1 MPLYESEGTWFAA
14 EEVAKRA
21 AAARRFNVGDRVK
34 YSPSHLGG
42 VAWFGTVDTVYEGG
56 RSYLIRFEHDRTLRG
71 RYYAEELEAVPSLG
85 RASFRGIEF
94 PLLRRPDDR
103 LRDLHAKLDR
113 RGVDAQQAMHCLQ
126 EYHALVGELLAQPA
140 RSEAQ
145 VAAEIADRLEADGFR
160 YPALCVRTMQIP
172 ERR

>member
-21 AAARRFNVGDRVK
+21 RTAQRFNVGDRVK

-42 VAWFGTVDTVYEGG
+42 VAWFGTIDTVYEGG
-56 RSYLIRFEHDRTLRG
+56 RSYLIRFEHDGALRG
-71 RYYAEELEAVPSLG
+71 RYYPEELEA
-85 RASFRGIEF
+85 AST
-94 PLLRRPDDR
+94 PRRLDDR

-113 RGVDAQQAMHCLQ
+113 RGVAAQEAMCHLQ
-126 EYHALVGELLAQPA
+126 DYHALVGELLAQPA
-140 RSEAQ
+140 RGEAH
-145 VAAEIADRLEADGFR
+145 VAAEIADRLEAHGYK
-160 YPALCVRTMQIP
+160 YPALHVRALYLLP